1 MYEQINNPFSNLPD
15 FSAYGKQIADATLK
29 ANALAFEGVQNALGL
44 SLKTLEE
51 RLGATV
57 AFVGEASEARDPE
70 TLQTLLPKGLQL
82 AKDNAERFFNAGQ
95 EAFGNAVKTQEAIG
109 QIVRAQFE
117 AAAES
122 TKPAAKAAKAK

>member
-1 MYEQINNPFSNLPD
+1 MYEQISNPFGNLPN
-15 FSAYGKQIADATLK
+15 FNAFGKQITDATLK
-29 ANALAFEGVQNALGL
+29 ANALAFEGIEKSIGL
-44 SLKTLEE
+44 SLKTLED
-51 RLGATV
+51 RFNATV

-70 TLQTLLPKGLQL
+70 TFQTLLPKGMQL
-82 AKDNAERFFNAGQ
+82 AKDNAERFFNASQ